1 MLVEVPAAHRFLAPN
16 LATKNRPSSHS
27 PGACTNGFH
36 ERLCGWFG
44 RAFIIISDYIDWS
57 PRCSIS
63 CQRTFFFHFKCF
75 SFHSMLNWA
84 LLGDSRV
91 CQALNTDTIG
101 PQGATLI
108 FSVCT

>member
-1 MLVEVPAAHRFLAPN
+1 
-16 LATKNRPSSHS
+16 
-27 PGACTNGFH
+27 
-36 ERLCGWFG
+36 
-44 RAFIIISDYIDWS
+44 
-57 PRCSIS
+57 
-63 CQRTFFFHFKCF
+63 
-75 SFHSMLNWA
+75 MLNWA